1 MSDYA
6 VSITPFLVII
16 NTTSREKKMTFQIKA
31 PLLFRNSFDKSILAV
46 DNTRETKAG
55 ERVKDEEILDSWKAI
70 SKYLDR
76 NVRTC
81 SRWEKRLGMPVH
93 RIDDNSSRSKVFAY
107 KSEIDVWIKER
118 ATVKEIQKKPL
129 LENKWAVAGL
139 MSLSTLIIAV
149 GLVFFISWLSLSSS
163 SRNLSIAVFPF
174 ENHDSSEYDRYF
186 SEGITNEIISNISRQ
201 SSLKVIPARSTNNL
215 LEKTEDTGRTVGEL
229 GADFFLK
236 GRLEKT
242 GNYIRLYVQLI
253 RTKDERNIWDG
264 KFDGRLEDIF
274 SIQDNICRKVN
285 EVLNHSGAQ
294 EEILAIGAEKT
305 HDYEAFDTYL
315 KGSYVLNKMNGSSD
329 DPWKLYH
336 QGKYYWGRCTPE
348 SNELAINL
356 FNQAIKIDSS
366 LAQAYIGLAHCYA
379 NYVNLFWDYNKIWLD
394 KAEELLVT
402 AQTISPNLPD
412 YYSTLTEIYLL
423 KAGWFNE
430 GTRSKA
436 MALAQ
441 EGIEKYPNHAQLNS
455 ILGYCYFHKF
465 GEEGNEDD
473 FNKALEYK
481 EKSFWLNPYAISNI
495 VYAEFL
501 MLNREFYKA
510 LEVCTI
516 IENHDPSLMARFR
529 KGEIYYYLGEL
540 EQGKTIF
547 QKFEDN
553 ILAIKIDTLCY
564 LGMIAARKGEK
575 EEALRIIEEIERIS
589 PEKIIFEE
597 CLMLAS
603 IYMGLGMIDKG
614 YEYLKEFF
622 NKPVEKQFPY
632 IYHKYIDIDKNF
644 DLVRQEKEFKKIIE
658 GEETWLRA
666 KQSE

>member
-1 MSDYA
+1 M
-6 VSITPFLVII
+6 
-16 NTTSREKKMTFQIKA
+16 
-31 PLLFRNSFDKSILAV
+31 
-46 DNTRETKAG
+46 
-55 ERVKDEEILDSWKAI
+55 KDEEILDSWKAI

-81 SRWEKRLGMPVH
+81 SRWEKNLGMPVH

-107 KSEIDVWIKER
+107 KSEIDVWLKER

-139 MSLSTLIIAV
+139 MSLSILIIAA
-149 GLVFFISWLSLSSS
+149 GLIFFISWLSLSSS
-163 SRNLSIAVFPF
+163 SQNLSIAVFPF

-201 SSLKVIPARSTNNL
+201 SSLKVIPARSINSF
-215 LEKTEDTGRTVGEL
+215 LERTDDTEGAVGEL

-236 GRLEKT
+236 GRLEKD

-264 KFDGRLEDIF
+264 KFDGQLEDIF
-274 SIQDNICRKVN
+274 SIQDNICKKVN
-285 EVLNHSGAQ
+285 EVLNHSEAQ
-294 EEILAIGAEKT
+294 KERLVTEAEKT

-315 KGSYVLNKMNGSSD
+315 KGNYILNKMNGSSD

-336 QGKYYWGRCTPE
+336 QGKYYWGKCTQE
-348 SNELAINL
+348 SNELAISL

-379 NYVNLFWDYNKIWLD
+379 NYVNLFWNYNKIWLD
-394 KAEELLVT
+394 KAEELLKT
-402 AQTISPNLPD
+402 AQTISPDLPD
-412 YYSTLTEIYLL
+412 YYSTLVEICLL
-423 KAGWFNE
+423 KAGWFEE
-430 GTRSKA
+430 GTVAKA
-436 MALAQ
+436 MELAQ

-455 ILGYCYFHKF
+455 ILGYCYFRKF

-481 EKSFWLNPYAISNI
+481 EKSFWLNPYAVSNI

-501 MLNREFYKA
+501 ILNREFYKA
-510 LEVCTI
+510 LEVCNL
-516 IENHDPSLMARFR
+516 IEKNDPSLMARFR

-540 EQGKTIF
+540 EQSRRIF
-547 QKFEDN
+547 QEFEGEP
-553 ILAIKIDTLCY
+553 LAARIEALCQ

-575 EEALRIIEEIERIS
+575 GEALRIIEEIERIT
-589 PEKIIFEE
+589 PEELIWDDY
-597 CLMLAS
+597 LMLAS
-603 IYMGLGMIDKG
+603 IYMGLMMDEPG
-614 YEYLKEFF
+614 YKHLRSFF
-622 NKPVEKQFPY
+622 NNPEIKKARY
-632 IYHKYIDIDKNF
+632 IYLKYIDIDDNF
-644 DLVRQEKEFKKIIE
+644 NKVRQEEEFKKIME
-658 GEETWLRA
+658 GEETWPRA
-666 KQSE
+666 KPSG